1 MRSIH
6 YRVWLKLESYPYQIV
21 YNQGISPLFMKFED
35 IIQFKI
41 EKIVYTSVDS
51 EVHVLTKYFIRF
63 QRAWK
68 LRQTIKRKAFR
79 AVRNREL
86 GLPYSFY

>member
-1 MRSIH
+1 MRGIQ
-6 YRVWLKLESYPYQIV
+6 YQVWLKLKHYPYQIV

-35 IIQFKI
+35 IVNFRI
-41 EKIVYTSVDS
+41 EKIVYSSFDS
-51 EVHVLTKYFIRF
+51 EVELLTMYFIRF

-68 LRQTIKRKAFR
+68 LRQIIKRKAFR
-79 AVRNREL
+79 AIRNREL